1 MYTCE
6 DVQCTYTVHVMI
18 PIMKT
23 GKNTPAGIGRATAM
37 VVNTNY
43 KKTKKK
49 KLPLCFILYEHDK
62 KVTVAFLEVEYMP
75 RGIKTALIFL
85 NKK

>member
-1 MYTCE
+1 
-6 DVQCTYTVHVMI
+6 MI

-43 KKTKKK
+43 KKQKK
-49 KLPLCFILYEHDK
+49 KLPLCLILYEHDK
-62 KVTVAFLEVEYMP
+62 KVTVAFLEVEYMHK
-75 RGIKTALIFL
+75 RDKNCL
-85 NKK
+85 NLKNNNMVGRQ

>member
-1 MYTCE
+1 MCE

-43 KKTKKK
+43 KKKQKE
-49 KLPLCFILYEHDK
+49 KLLLCFILYEYDK
-62 KVTVAFLEVEYMP
+62 KVHCNCSIF
-75 RGIKTALIFL
+75 RSGIHAKRDKNCL
-85 NKK
+85 NFFK

>member
-43 KKTKKK
+43 KKKQKK
-49 KLPLCFILYEHDK
+49 KLPLCVILYVHVHDK
-62 KVTVAFLEVEYMP
+62 KVTIAFLEVEYMDK
-75 RGIKTALIFL
+75 RDKNCL
-85 NKK
+85 NF